1 MIKFDSENCELSME
15 GTCPEILS
23 ELLGLV
29 HVVYK
34 LLKEKNP
41 ITAEVFKRMFLKQA
55 ECAFLE
61 ADDLMEKIKEKANET
76 DEARNGTINKLEE
89 LLILLKGME
98 HDIKHEKQ
106 KDIRTADFTSDEEFR
121 KWFRGGE

>member
-23 ELLGLV
+23 EVLGLV

-34 LLKEKNP
+34 LLKEKNV

-76 DEARNGTINKLEE
+76 DEARNNTINKLEE
-89 LLILLKGME
+89 LLNLLKEME
-98 HDIKHEKQ
+98 HEKQ
-106 KDIRTADFTSDEEFR
+106 KDIRTADFTSDEDFR

>member
-1 MIKFDSENCELSME
+1 MIKFDSENCDLSME

-23 ELLGLV
+23 EVLGLV
-29 HVVYK
+29 HIVYK

-41 ITAEVFKRMFLKQA
+41 ITGEIFKRMFLKQA

-61 ADDLMEKIKEKANET
+61 ADELVEKIKEKA
-76 DEARNGTINKLEE
+76 DENDKNRDETINKLEE
-89 LLILLKGME
+89 LLDFLKEME
-98 HDIKHEKQ
+98 HEKE

-121 KWFRGGE
+121 KWFRGGEE

>member
-1 MIKFDSENCELSME
+1 MIKFDSESCDFSME

-23 ELLGLV
+23 EVLGLV
-29 HVVYK
+29 HIVYK

-41 ITAEVFKRMFLKQA
+41 ITGEIFKRMFLKQA

-61 ADDLMEKIKEKANET
+61 AEDLMEKIKEKA
-76 DEARNGTINKLEE
+76 DENDKNRNDTINKLEE
-89 LLILLKGME
+89 LLGFLKEME
-98 HDIKHEKQ
+98 HEKE

-121 KWFRGGE
+121 KWFRGGEE

>member
-23 ELLGLV
+23 EVLGLV
-29 HVVYK
+29 HIVYK
-34 LLKEKNP
+34 LLKEKNV

-76 DEARNGTINKLEE
+76 DEARNNTINKLEE
-89 LLILLKGME
+89 LLNLLKEME
-98 HDIKHEKQ
+98 HEKQ
-106 KDIRTADFTSDEEFR
+106 KDIRTADFTSDEDFR